1 MNPSEIMRRPD
12 GNFVSMKTMISH
24 LKLLVPAALLTVFG
38 ACEKAAILDDTFQ
51 PIADYSKSNEA
62 LIPDSATRQRIW
74 DAFATEREQMAQ
86 RMELINPSLY
96 KTYQADVKAFDT
108 ITTYESFQVAKAQ
121 FMSNYADYIRA
132 AMQELGITR
141 KALSERA
148 AAIFGRIP
156 FTMGEYGEITSGSR
170 LLIGSGAETPAERI
184 DNSDIPFPIQR
195 KVEQAIGYTN
205 FHTGPSKVYGS
216 RAAGLMIS
224 GGTSIA
230 ETGQKFQKPGGYN
243 NLRVDIRAERLI
255 VRAYGCGLGLGGAEA
270 SIDVILKPA
279 ASASGNRIVRNV
291 AHAWAMIPL
300 VPIPVDDEKNEG
312 DPHMT
317 IASMSSN
324 INDEFEVLWKCYA
337 SCGVAGFGGLLSSAS
352 FYNPT
357 PVKLT
362 WFN

>member
-1 MNPSEIMRRPD
+1 
-12 GNFVSMKTMISH
+12 MISH
-24 LKLLVPAALLTVFG
+24 LKLLVPAALLMVFG

-74 DAFATEREQMAQ
+74 DAFATERDQMAR

-96 KTYQADVKAFDT
+96 KSYRADVKAFDT

-121 FMSNYADYIRA
+121 FMTNYADYIRA

-170 LLIGSGAETPAERI
+170 VLSGSGAETPAERT

-195 KVEQAIGYTN
+195 KVEQAIGFTT
-205 FHTGPSKVYGS
+205 FHTGPSKVYSS
-216 RAAGLMIS
+216 RAAGMILS

-230 ETGQKFQKPGGYN
+230 ETGQKLQKPDGFN
-243 NLRVDIRAERLI
+243 HMRVEFMAERLI
-255 VRAYGCGLGLGGAEA
+255 VRAFGCGLGLGGAEA
-270 SIDVILKPA
+270 SLDVMLKPA
-279 ASASGNRIVRNV
+279 GSAAGNRIVRNV

-300 VPIPVDDEKNEG
+300 VPIPVNDEKNEG
-312 DPHMT
+312 DPRMT
-317 IASMSSN
+317 IATLSRNMNS
-324 INDEFEVLWKCYA
+324 DFEVIWKCYS
-337 SCGVAGFGGLLSSAS
+337 SCGVAGFGGLLAEAN
-352 FYNPT
+352 FYNPE
-357 PVKLT
+357 PIKIT